1 MSFTKLNK
9 GWALVGS
16 LTVGL
21 ALWGCGEALDITG
34 LDGTGDPINLSRELT
49 LGELQDA
56 LVGGTARVEIEL
68 IGDGNVA
75 RRVVLGS
82 AEEKHGEEEIESR
95 IVGMEV
101 VGDDGML
108 TMMVGGLQVTF
119 DPETHFKVGDDE
131 MGWEGFIDRVEG
143 ILGEGFE
150 PWVKAWRPAPD
161 QPQGPD
167 VSAFHARG
175 LRLMEE
181 GEEQEIEINV
191 DADNLALNTGQQ
203 DGEPDG
209 WINVL
214 GLSVELRVSDG
225 ITEIGTKDVDVDDAA
240 EFEGVVHS
248 VDPEGG
254 TFTFTDGTLVKV
266 TDETQIFETEFDVQL
281 LDLWAVHE
289 ALDAG
294 DKVVAWGGGEL
305 ESKEPRV
312 ILALEL
318 RFAIHGDDGGKD
330 YVDFEGYVT
339 SVDTE
344 NQSFTLTNG
353 TIVKI
358 TDKTE
363 LVTEGDGMFLG
374 SLEEVDLALAD
385 GDQVIAWGA
394 GEVEGVEPLTIV
406 ACEMRFKLKQDE
418 VSYEDFEGV
427 IESVHEGEGIFT
439 LADGTVVHMTEE
451 TIIMQAEQGEALMS
465 WAAVVEAMNNEQ
477 GVVAWGFGNLEAEE
491 PLTIAAV
498 KVWFVLAE

>member
-16 LTVGL
+16 LTFGL

-34 LDGTGDPINLSRELT
+34 LDGSGDPINFSREMT

-56 LVGGTARVEIEL
+56 LVDGAARVEIEL

-75 RRVVLGS
+75 RRVVLGH
-82 AEEKHGEEEIESR
+82 AEAKHEEEEIASR
-95 IVGMEV
+95 IVDMEI

-108 TMMVGGLQVTF
+108 TLMLGGLQVTF

-131 MGWEGFIDRVEG
+131 MGWDGFIDRVEG

-150 PWVKAWRPAPD
+150 PWVKAWRPAPE
-161 QPQGPD
+161 QPQAPN
-167 VSAFHARG
+167 VTAFHARG

-181 GEEQEIEINV
+181 DEAQEIEINV
-191 DADNLALNTGQQ
+191 DADNLVLNGGQQ

-214 GLSVELRVSDG
+214 GLSIELRVSDG
-225 ITEIGTKDVDVDDAA
+225 VTDIGTEDVDVYDDA
-240 EFEGVVHS
+240 EFEGVVQS

-254 TFTFTDGTLVKV
+254 TFTFSDGTLVRV
-266 TDETQIFETEFDVQL
+266 TDETMILETEFDTQL

-289 ALDAG
+289 ALEAG
-294 DKVVAWGGGEL
+294 HKVVAWGGGEL

-339 SVDTE
+339 AVDLE

-363 LVTEGDGMFLG
+363 LITEGDGTFLG
-374 SLEEVDLALAD
+374 SLEEVDAALTA

-394 GEVEGVEPLTIV
+394 GEVEGVEPLTIM
-406 ACEMRFKLKQDE
+406 ACEMRFKLKETAD
-418 VSYEDFEGV
+418 SYEDFEGA
-427 IESVHEGEGIFT
+427 IESVHEGEGVFT
-439 LADGTVVHMTEE
+439 LANGTVVQMTEA

-465 WAAVVEAMNNEQ
+465 WAAVVEAVNGEQ

-498 KVWFVLAE
+498 KVWFVWAN